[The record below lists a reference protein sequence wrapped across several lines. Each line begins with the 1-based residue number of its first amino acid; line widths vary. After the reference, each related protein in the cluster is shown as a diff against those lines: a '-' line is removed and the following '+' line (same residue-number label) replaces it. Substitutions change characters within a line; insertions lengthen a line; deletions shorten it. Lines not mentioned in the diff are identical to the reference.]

1 MGSPITPAQLFD
13 LEQIETNRFRSRYS
27 QTNHTDALFGGQFI
41 AQALAAAIRTTP
53 GKTAHSLHGY
63 FLRPGAAGSPI
74 DYQVALLRDGQRVAT
89 RRVSAFQNSKLVFEL
104 LCSFAVPLAGFEHQA
119 PAPDGIEGP
128 EGLASLAEYVVANA
142 PALSPLSVANYS
154 APFPLQLRLIEPERC
169 FFELL
174 PEPKRA
180 LWLRVPSA
188 AEVDDAALH
197 QCLLA
202 FASDYWLLGVAA
214 GAHALPTNRGTLQI
228 LSLDHAMW
236 FHRPVRA
243 DGWLLYV
250 TDSPSAQQGR
260 GLARGLLY
268 DTAGTL
274 VATVAQEGLLL
285 PNAPPIQEPE
295 GAPA

>member
-1 MGSPITPAQLFD
+1 MGASITAAQLLD
-13 LEQIETNRFRSRYS
+13 LEPLATNRFRSRHN

-63 FLRPGAAGSPI
+63 FLRPGSAASPV
-74 DYQVALLRDGQRVAT
+74 DYLVEPLRDGQRVAT
-89 RRVSAFQNSKLVFEL
+89 RRVSAFQNGKLAFEL
-104 LCSFAVPLAGFEHQA
+104 LCSFAAPLAGFEHQTA
-119 PAPDGIEGP
+119 PP
-128 EGLASLAEYVVANA
+128 EGLAGPEMLASLADYVVEHA
-142 PALSPLSVANYS
+142 PALPPLSVANYS
-154 APFPLQLRLIEPERC
+154 APFPLQLRPIEPERC

-174 PEPKRA
+174 PEPQRA
-180 LWLRVPSA
+180 FWLRVPSA
-188 AEVDDAALH
+188 ADVDDPALQ

-214 GAHALPTNRGTLQI
+214 GAHVLPTDRSKLQI

-243 DGWLLYV
+243 DGWLLYI
-250 TDSPSAQQGR
+250 TDSPSAQEGR

-268 DTAGTL
+268 DTDGAL
-274 VATVAQEGLLL
+274 VATIAQEGLLL
-285 PNAPPIQEPE
+285 PTDPRP
-295 GAPA
+295 